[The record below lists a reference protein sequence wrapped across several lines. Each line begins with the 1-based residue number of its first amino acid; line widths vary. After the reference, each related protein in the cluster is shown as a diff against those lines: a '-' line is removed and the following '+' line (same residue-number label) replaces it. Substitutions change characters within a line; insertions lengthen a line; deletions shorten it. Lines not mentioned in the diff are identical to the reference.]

1 MFNFISDNFISCI
14 ALMISVLSFVMGLKL
29 KNFDRMLIKKK
40 LADTTFSMRNKMLF
54 GSKLFR
60 ICYVV
65 TVIIF
70 SAVIYCKL
78 ENIMPIVWA
87 LVVAILSSVI
97 IAFAFI
103 ELILAIS
110 AVLRK
115 LIAVNSIL
123 LNVMFSSVI
132 IMLVLVYSDMMLAQ
146 GFDKLDFILSFL
158 CLSICYISMVVILIN
173 ILKEANDEN
182 SRLTVRNIWKSA
194 CLTIILFLFVLAL
207 MSMSCQLYDSNS
219 FKGTNGGLVDMLY
232 YTVITFATV
241 GYGDITPVS
250 IMAKGISILTVVTYI
265 LSITVL
271 LSEIVGLNK
280 KKTKK

>member
-65 TVIIF
+65 TVILF

-103 ELILAIS
+103 ELILVIS

-115 LIAVNSIL
+115 LIAINSIL

-132 IMLVLVYSDMMLAQ
+132 IMLVLVYSDMKLAQ
-146 GFDKLDFILSFL
+146 GFDKLNFILSFL

-219 FKGTNGGLVDMLY
+219 FKETNGGLVDMLY

-280 KKTKK
+280 KKAD